1 MEAGQVETGD
11 DIQMEADQVETDGI
25 QTESGEAKTCG
36 IQIEAGLVET
46 GSIKIG
52 SNQVESGGIQT
63 EASKVE
69 TCGIHIEATQIKT
82 GGIQIE
88 AIQVETGRIQTEAS
102 QVEAVRIQTEASQV
116 EAGGIQIEASQVE
129 TGGIQIEASQVET
142 GIIQIEA
149 SNVETGGIQ
158 TEAIK
163 VETVRIQTEA
173 SQVET
178 GGIQIESS
186 QVETGGIQIES
197 SQVET
202 GRIQTEASQVETG
215 GIQIEV
221 SQVETGGIQIE
232 VSQVE
237 TGGIQTKASQVETGG
252 IQTEA
257 SQVETGRIQTEASQ
271 VVTGGIR
278 TEASQVETGGIQT
291 EACRVE
297 TEASQVETGGIQT
310 EACQVETEASQVE
323 TGGIQIEASQVETG
337 GIQTEVGVAE
347 IGGSDD
353 KTIETSHVLA
363 NPPARAEHVDSPKF
377 VRTVVS
383 SAKKN
388 TPSVPKFCDY
398 ESRLR
403 RYCNKVGIKPPVY
416 ETIIGGPSHKP
427 FYRSSVTV
435 DNVRYDSLPRFSS
448 REAAEKSA
456 AEVAL
461 SKLYSSV
468 GMEFVISQ
476 PMNALIKG
484 LLYEYTTSMNYAPP
498 LYECI
503 RNEEKGKTPMFSCIV
518 EIRGIKYA
526 GASAGTKKHAVTN
539 AARTAMLA
547 IHSATPSS
555 ENQTDNSADCVIPP
569 KKVVPDLGIST
580 EGPTA
585 AAEPNKILVET
596 QPRKRKKK
604 RDVKIGTSGEGTTC
618 SEVNTLAIRSA
629 TPLSESQTDKG
640 VDTAIT
646 QKDLVISG
654 ADPTAAVIKPNKC
667 HLEIRERKR
676 KAQVLEIG
684 TSGGEGSTCLEVNT
698 DSQAIS
704 AIESPFPSSEIQMD
718 KNEVP
723 DLGITAAAKRSKRAR
738 KMQKQAV
745 KVGNSVE
752 GTTPLEVNMD
762 IQDIL
767 PNQSAAPLSEN
778 QTDNIA
784 DNVITQKNEVPD
796 PRISTEGPAAKRVD
810 KCRRRKTKS
819 QKQALKIGT
828 SVEGTTPLEVNMDI
842 QDILPNQ
849 SAPPVSENQ
858 ADNIVDN
865 VTTQK
870 NEVPDPGISTE
881 GPAAKRVDKRRRRK
895 TKSQK
900 QALKIGTS
908 VEGTTPLEVDT
919 TPLEVNMD
927 TQDILATQ
935 SAAPLSENQTDNI
948 VDNVIT
954 QKNEIPA
961 PGISTEGPAAK
972 RVKKRHRQK
981 TETQKQAL
989 EIGTSVEGTTPL
1001 EVNTDIQDILANQSA
1016 APLSENQ
1023 TNNIVDDVITQK
1035 NEVPGPGISTEGP
1048 AAKRVKKR
1056 HRQKT
1061 ETQKQALE
1069 SGTSVEGTTSSAG
1082 PAVSAAIKPIKTSFK
1097 NQQWKENRQA
1107 FNRYASG
1114 VGTNSQALADSRIAG
1129 AVVPPHNGSSDFIP
1143 RTSQHHHIDQSPM
1156 TQAGMQREKISSDMD
1171 DRKPQYVTYPWVPP
1185 PINTIYYQNY
1195 SGLDMDLG

>member
-25 QTESGEAKTCG
+25 QTEAGEAKTCG
-36 IQIEAGLVET
+36 IQIEAGQVET

-69 TCGIHIEATQIKT
+69 TCGIHIEASQVKT

-129 TGGIQIEASQVET
+129 TGGIQIEASQAET
-142 GIIQIEA
+142 GSIQIEA
-149 SNVETGGIQ
+149 SQG
-158 TEAIK
+158 
-163 VETVRIQTEA
+163 
-173 SQVET
+173 ET
-178 GGIQIESS
+178 GGIQIEASK
-186 QVETGGIQIES
+186 VEAGG
-197 SQVET
+197 
-202 GRIQTEASQVETG
+202 IQTEASKVET
-215 GIQIEV
+215 V
-221 SQVETGGIQIE
+221 C
-232 VSQVE
+232 
-237 TGGIQTKASQVETGG
+237 IQTEASKVESGG

-271 VVTGGIR
+271 VETGVIQTEASQVETGGIR
-278 TEASQVETGGIQT
+278 TEASQVETGGI
-291 EACRVE
+291 R

-337 GIQTEVGVAE
+337 GIQTEASQVETEASPVETGGIHIEASQVETVGIQTEAGQAE

-353 KTIETSHVLA
+353 KTIETSHELA
-363 NPPARAEHVDSPKF
+363 NPPAQAEHVDSPKF
-377 VRTVVS
+377 EPTVGS
-383 SAKKN
+383 SAKKY

-403 RYCNKVGIKPPVY
+403 
-416 ETIIGGPSHKP
+416 
-427 FYRSSVTV
+427 
-435 DNVRYDSLPRFSS
+435 S
-448 REAAEKSA
+448 RKAAEKSA

-468 GMEFVISQ
+468 GMELGISQ
-476 PMNALIKG
+476 PMNGLIKS
-484 LLYEYTTSMNYAPP
+484 LLHEYTVKMNYAPP
-498 LYECI
+498 LFECI

-526 GASAGTKKHAVTN
+526 GASAVTKKKAEFS

-555 ENQTDNSADCVIPP
+555 ENQTDNSVDCVIPP

-629 TPLSESQTDKG
+629 TPLSESQTDNG

-684 TSGGEGSTCLEVNT
+684 TSGGEGTTCLEVNT

-704 AIESPFPSSEIQMD
+704 AIESAFPSSEIQMD

-738 KMQKQAV
+738 KMLKQAV
-745 KVGNSVE
+745 KVGTSVE

-784 DNVITQKNEVPD
+784 DNVI
-796 PRISTEGPAAKRVD
+796 
-810 KCRRRKTKS
+810 
-819 QKQALKIGT
+819 
-828 SVEGTTPLEVNMDI
+828 
-842 QDILPNQ
+842 
-849 SAPPVSENQ
+849 
-858 ADNIVDN
+858 
-865 VTTQK
+865 TQK

-908 VEGTTPLEVDT
+908 VEGTTPLEVNMDNQDILPNQSAAPLSENQTDNIADNVITQKNEVPDPGISTEGPAAKRVKKRLRRKMREQALKIGTSVEGTTPSVEGT

-927 TQDILATQ
+927 IQDILATQ

-948 VDNVIT
+948 VVNVTT
-954 QKNEIPA
+954 QKNEVPD

-972 RVKKRHRQK
+972 RVKKRHRRK

-1023 TNNIVDDVITQK
+1023 TDNIVDDVITQK
-1035 NEVPGPGISTEGP
+1035 NEVPDPGISTEGP

-1114 VGTNSQALADSRIAG
+1114 VGTNSQASADSRIAG
-1129 AVVPPHNGSSDFIP
+1129 AVMPPHNGSSDFIP

-1156 TQAGMQREKISSDMD
+1156 TQAGMQREKSNDMD

>member
-1 MEAGQVETGD
+1 
-11 DIQMEADQVETDGI
+11 
-25 QTESGEAKTCG
+25 
-36 IQIEAGLVET
+36 
-46 GSIKIG
+46 
-52 SNQVESGGIQT
+52 
-63 EASKVE
+63 
-69 TCGIHIEATQIKT
+69 
-82 GGIQIE
+82 
-88 AIQVETGRIQTEAS
+88 
-102 QVEAVRIQTEASQV
+102 
-116 EAGGIQIEASQVE
+116 
-129 TGGIQIEASQVET
+129 
-142 GIIQIEA
+142 
-149 SNVETGGIQ
+149 
-158 TEAIK
+158 
-163 VETVRIQTEA
+163 
-173 SQVET
+173 
-178 GGIQIESS
+178 
-186 QVETGGIQIES
+186 
-197 SQVET
+197 
-202 GRIQTEASQVETG
+202 
-215 GIQIEV
+215 
-221 SQVETGGIQIE
+221 
-232 VSQVE
+232 
-237 TGGIQTKASQVETGG
+237 
-252 IQTEA
+252 
-257 SQVETGRIQTEASQ
+257 
-271 VVTGGIR
+271 
-278 TEASQVETGGIQT
+278 
-291 EACRVE
+291 
-297 TEASQVETGGIQT
+297 
-310 EACQVETEASQVE
+310 
-323 TGGIQIEASQVETG
+323 
-337 GIQTEVGVAE
+337 
-347 IGGSDD
+347 
-353 KTIETSHVLA
+353 
-363 NPPARAEHVDSPKF
+363 
-377 VRTVVS
+377 
-383 SAKKN
+383 
-388 TPSVPKFCDY
+388 
-398 ESRLR
+398 
-403 RYCNKVGIKPPVY
+403 
-416 ETIIGGPSHKP
+416 
-427 FYRSSVTV
+427 
-435 DNVRYDSLPRFSS
+435 
-448 REAAEKSA
+448 
-456 AEVAL
+456 
-461 SKLYSSV
+461 
-468 GMEFVISQ
+468 
-476 PMNALIKG
+476 
-484 LLYEYTTSMNYAPP
+484 MNYAPP

-604 RDVKIGTSGEGTTC
+604 RDVKIGTSGE
-618 SEVNTLAIRSA
+618 
-629 TPLSESQTDKG
+629 DKG

-723 DLGITAAAKRSKRAR
+723 DLGITAAAKRS
-738 KMQKQAV
+738 
-745 KVGNSVE
+745 
-752 GTTPLEVNMD
+752 TTPLEVNMD

-961 PGISTEGPAAK
+961 PGISTEGPAAKRVKKRHRRKMREQALEIGTSVEGTTPLEVNTDIQDILANQSAAPLSENQTNNIVDDVITQKNEVPGPGISTEGPAAK

>member
-25 QTESGEAKTCG
+25 QTEAGEAKTCG
-36 IQIEAGLVET
+36 IQIEAGQVET

-69 TCGIHIEATQIKT
+69 TCGIHIEASQVKT

-88 AIQVETGRIQTEAS
+88 AIQVKTGRIQTEAS
-102 QVEAVRIQTEASQV
+102 QVEAVRFQTEASQV

-129 TGGIQIEASQVET
+129 TGGIQIDASQAET
-142 GIIQIEA
+142 GSIQIEA
-149 SNVETGGIQ
+149 SQG
-158 TEAIK
+158 
-163 VETVRIQTEA
+163 
-173 SQVET
+173 ET
-178 GGIQIESS
+178 GGIQIEASK
-186 QVETGGIQIES
+186 VEAGG
-197 SQVET
+197 
-202 GRIQTEASQVETG
+202 IQTEASKVET
-215 GIQIEV
+215 V
-221 SQVETGGIQIE
+221 C
-232 VSQVE
+232 
-237 TGGIQTKASQVETGG
+237 IQTEASKVETGG

-271 VVTGGIR
+271 VETGVIQTETSQVETGGIR
-278 TEASQVETGGIQT
+278 TEASQVENGGIW
-291 EACRVE
+291 

-337 GIQTEVGVAE
+337 GIQTEASQVETEASPVETGGIHIEASQVETVGIQTEAGQAE

-363 NPPARAEHVDSPKF
+363 NPPAQAEHVDSPKF
-377 VRTVVS
+377 EPTVGS
-383 SAKKN
+383 STKMY

-403 RYCNKVGIKPPVY
+403 
-416 ETIIGGPSHKP
+416 
-427 FYRSSVTV
+427 
-435 DNVRYDSLPRFSS
+435 S
-448 REAAEKSA
+448 RKAAEKSA

-468 GMEFVISQ
+468 GMELGISQ
-476 PMNALIKG
+476 PMNGMIKD
-484 LLYEYTTSMNYAPP
+484 LLYAYTSKMNYAPP

-526 GASAGTKKHAVTN
+526 GASAVTKKHAETN

-555 ENQTDNSADCVIPP
+555 EKQTDNSVDCVIPP

-585 AAEPNKILVET
+585 AVEPNKILVET
-596 QPRKRKKK
+596 QPRKKKKK

-618 SEVNTLAIRSA
+618 SEVNTLAIRSG
-629 TPLSESQTDKG
+629 THLSESQTDNG

-654 ADPTAAVIKPNKC
+654 ADPTATVIKPNKC

-684 TSGGEGSTCLEVNT
+684 TSGGEGTTCLEVNT
-698 DSQAIS
+698 DRQAIS
-704 AIESPFPSSEIQMD
+704 AIESAFPSSEIQTPSTEIQMD

-745 KVGNSVE
+745 KVGTSVE
-752 GTTPLEVNMD
+752 GTTPLEVNID

-784 DNVITQKNEVPD
+784 DNVI
-796 PRISTEGPAAKRVD
+796 
-810 KCRRRKTKS
+810 
-819 QKQALKIGT
+819 
-828 SVEGTTPLEVNMDI
+828 
-842 QDILPNQ
+842 
-849 SAPPVSENQ
+849 
-858 ADNIVDN
+858 
-865 VTTQK
+865 TQK

-919 TPLEVNMD
+919 IPLEVDTTPLEVCTTPLEVNMD

-948 VDNVIT
+948 VDNVMT
-954 QKNEIPA
+954 QKNEVPA
-961 PGISTEGPAAK
+961 PGISTEVPAAKRVKKRLRRKMREQALKIGTSVEGTTPLEVNMDIQDILATQSAAPLSENQTDNIADNVTTQKNEVPDPGISTEGPAAK
-972 RVKKRHRQK
+972 RVKKRHRRK

-1035 NEVPGPGISTEGP
+1035 NEVPGPGISTDGP

-1114 VGTNSQALADSRIAG
+1114 VGTNSQASADSRIAV

>member
-828 SVEGTTPLEVNMDI
+828 SVEGTTPLEV
-842 QDILPNQ
+842 
-849 SAPPVSENQ
+849 
-858 ADNIVDN
+858 
-865 VTTQK
+865 
-870 NEVPDPGISTE
+870 
-881 GPAAKRVDKRRRRK
+881 
-895 TKSQK
+895 
-900 QALKIGTS
+900 
-908 VEGTTPLEVDT
+908 DT